1 MLFPVTSGA
10 ERAEA
15 LALRL
20 GCSVASF
27 CEPYGQV
34 RPALLGSVGAFA
46 STLKEFGGRWNRV
59 DKVYFFASWPML
71 EAALQY
77 VIAQRE
83 QASAG

>member
-1 MLFPVTSGA
+1 MLFPVSGGA

-15 LALRL
+15 LALKL

-46 STLKEFGGRWNRV
+46 STLKEFGGRWDRV
-59 DKVYFFASWPML
+59 DRVYFFASWPML
-71 EAALQY
+71 EAALQH

-83 QASAG
+83 RASIG